1 MMRITAFMLA
11 LLLAAFTVACD
22 SDTAPDP
29 TGPDNVENPPPDD
42 VERPDEMSPE
52 DLREAC
58 EQALT
63 VKADD
68 PMSPELRH
76 ECNEKFP
83 EIEQEARCRD
93 FVVDQFEQ
101 NGVRAR
107 ENPDVANCVDEFET
121 LEEILDGDHPCD
133 AEGPIADHCSC
144 VDFAAHPDYSWLS
157 TAVGDRYQCS
167 TEFGTSECW
176 LELQD
181 DQDGEGRFCGARC
194 GSLYTEV
201 TSLQHIG
208 GVAFEYTHPGDGVT
222 RHCSPM

>member
-107 ENPDVANCVDEFET
+107 ENPDVANCVEKFET

-144 VDFAAHPDYSWLS
+144 VDFAAHPDWSWLNQ
-157 TAVGDRYQCS
+157 AVGNRYRCDRA
-167 TEFGTSECW
+167 ECW
-176 LELQD
+176 VELMD
-181 DQDGEGRFCGARC
+181 DPRGCGMSCDPAF
-194 GSLYTEV
+194 GASLTDIQHLGNAVFHYSHPTHDYEV
-201 TSLQHIG
+201 
-208 GVAFEYTHPGDGVT
+208 D
-222 RHCSPM
+222 CSPM